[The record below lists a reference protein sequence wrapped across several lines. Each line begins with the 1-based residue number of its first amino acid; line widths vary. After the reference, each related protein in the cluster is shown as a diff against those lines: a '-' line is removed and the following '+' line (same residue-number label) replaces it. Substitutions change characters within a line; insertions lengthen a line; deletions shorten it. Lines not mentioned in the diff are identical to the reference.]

1 MAISIEKAV
10 PSDAALI
17 LEYLKQVGGETDN
30 STYDTEGL
38 PFSVESEAYLY
49 DHYKDHGIDT
59 SLFMKLVEEVGE
71 VAEVL
76 NKRDGRK
83 ASDSEDLKSQLAN
96 ELVDVI
102 HYAFAIASLNE
113 IDLNDVI
120 LEKDKKASIKYNHER
135 NLEQFMLER

>member
-1 MAISIEKAV
+1 MAISTEKAV

-17 LEYLKQVGGETDN
+17 LEYLKQVSGETDN

-59 SLFMKLVEEVGE
+59 SLFMKLVE
-71 VAEVL
+71 EVL